1 MVYHI
6 FSKVKI
12 DKYLFKY
19 LFKSKDW
26 LRLSLASWSVK
37 TEGINNKRSPRNI

>member
-1 MVYHI
+1 MEKANCKIVFFENASELVSYGLMVYHI

-19 LFKSKDW
+19 LFKSKD
-26 LRLSLASWSVK
+26 
-37 TEGINNKRSPRNI
+37 